1 MRRYLMATSK
11 LLQRILLVQR
21 YMDTVAKVL
30 VFVLYASIIVVVFT
44 SVLSRYIF
52 EVPHN
57 FADQLSKYL
66 LIWFIFIA
74 AGLAAKE
81 GSHIAID
88 VFVRK
93 LNRQVRLCLTIFI
106 SICVS
111 AFFIMVI
118 MSGYD
123 MVVDAVGYRDPLVWN
138 VNLAFIYASVPV
150 GFLYLL
156 VQFNLSIAIGVL
168 DESIY
173 ESNLNDSVEGC
184 S

>member
-1 MRRYLMATSK
+1 MTSSNLRDK
-11 LLQRILLVQR
+11 LILLQS
-21 YMDTVAKVL
+21 YMDIVAKVI
-30 VFVLYASIIVVVFT
+30 VFVLYISIIIVVFT
-44 SVLSRYIF
+44 SVLSRYILD
-52 EVPHN
+52 VPHN
-57 FADQLSKYL
+57 HADQLSKYL

-93 LNRQVRLCLTIFI
+93 FNARAQAYLSIII

-111 AFFIMVI
+111 VFFILVI
-118 MSGYD
+118 VSGYQ
-123 MVVDAVGYRDPLVWN
+123 MVLSSVDYRDPLVWN

-156 VQFNLSIAIGVL
+156 IQFNLTVAIDLL
-168 DESIY
+168 DSS
-173 ESNLNDSVEGC
+173 SNKLDLDKSADVY